1 MTAEQFVYWL
11 QGYMEI
17 NDPQTISK
25 TETQIIKDHLKLVF
39 DKETPDRQPHYQEQV
54 DRWKDASKRILQQ
67 EAEKI
72 TIPNP
77 SPYTSPPQPVTS
89 PDWTW
94 IPHTITYT
102 NNNTNSTST
111 SNIIC

>member
-39 DKETPDRQPHYQEQV
+39 DKQTPDRSNMTEIVGVPNSTQPIQPYV
-54 DRWKDASKRILQQ
+54 S
-67 EAEKI
+67 
-72 TIPNP
+72 PNDWSFNP
-77 SPYTSPPQPVTS
+77 KPYNPYT
-89 PDWTW
+89 
-94 IPHTITYT
+94 ITCTDSDGHYIQA
-102 NNNTNSTST
+102 NDPNKK
-111 SNIIC
+111 IC